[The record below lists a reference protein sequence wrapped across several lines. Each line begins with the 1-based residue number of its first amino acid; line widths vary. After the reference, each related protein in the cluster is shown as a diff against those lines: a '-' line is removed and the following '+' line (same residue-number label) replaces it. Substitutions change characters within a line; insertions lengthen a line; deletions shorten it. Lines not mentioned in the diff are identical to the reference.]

1 MFTELRIMLTCTF
14 MTFSICNS
22 LSLMERTRCLLI
34 IKAKVWQYHH
44 ISDLF
49 LLTLC
54 LIFKVADLFGI
65 VVACCLVD
73 KLFFE
78 KLLELYLLYALL
90 YGLERHALFE
100 FKFSLNVLLLKR
112 AVVPMLSIE
121 LWTLVSHCCIAY
133 T

>member
-1 MFTELRIMLTCTF
+1 M
-14 MTFSICNS
+14 
-22 LSLMERTRCLLI
+22 
-34 IKAKVWQYHH
+34 
-44 ISDLF
+44 
-49 LLTLC
+49 TLC

-73 KLFFE
+73 KLFFEKLLE

-121 LWTLVSHCCIAY
+121 L
-133 T
+133 